1 MNLPTDLIHTADNVG
16 KSNPSG
22 YAKNL
27 GKELREIRKRVAPF
41 NRAAKQPPANPFKE
55 GDLILIYQQQMEKTH
70 KLSPR
75 WRGPFSIIK
84 IPNSFQVIYLDE
96 GREKIT
102 HISHCKRF
110 QEKIV
115 IAGKEALPTDDVI
128 PKQKNSINRMKG
140 HKRPAAAQG

>member
-1 MNLPTDLIHTADNVG
+1 MLGRVIQ
-16 KSNPSG
+16 SG

-27 GKELREIRKRVAPF
+27 GKELREIRKRVPPF
-41 NRAAKQPPANPFKE
+41 NLAAKRPPANPFKE
-55 GDLILIYQQQMEKTH
+55 RDLILIYQQQMEKTH

-75 WRGPFSIIK
+75 WRGPFSIVK

-102 HISHCKRF
+102 HISNCKKF

-115 IAGKEALPTDDVI
+115 SAGKEAPPPGD
-128 PKQKNSINRMKG
+128 
-140 HKRPAAAQG
+140 A